1 MAFLPFSDGRRPM
14 AGSGSLFG
22 GLQRGVIR
30 QACADCYREWG
41 GLELSS
47 VWEGLRLRAWTRRSV
62 VGEVLAAQGWSE
74 GGVCCAPNAW
84 LTLAAGEVAG
94 ARCGLVNR

>member
-1 MAFLPFSDGRRPM
+1 M

-22 GLQRGVIR
+22 GLQRGVVR

-47 VWEGLRLRAWTRRSV
+47 VWEGLRAWMRRSV
-62 VGEVLAAQGWSE
+62 VGEVLVLAAQGCSE
-74 GGVCCAPNAW
+74 GGVGSECVVDPRGW
-84 LTLAAGEVAG
+84 RSG
-94 ARCGLVNR
+94 RC